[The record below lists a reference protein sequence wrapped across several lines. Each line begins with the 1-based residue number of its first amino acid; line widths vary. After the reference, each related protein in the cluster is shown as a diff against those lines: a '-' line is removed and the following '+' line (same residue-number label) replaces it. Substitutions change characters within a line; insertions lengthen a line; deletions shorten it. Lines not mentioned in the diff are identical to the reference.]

1 MNRIQ
6 PNYACQ
12 KTSHPVTAQYRDS
25 DANDDTF
32 CGFSNRIV
40 CLKEIGN
47 GLFSH
52 IYLGKA
58 TVKEKGLPERFAVKI
73 FDKWMCDDER
83 FFNAEVKALTL
94 LKECPFIVDIFTSYT
109 DNYRHILL
117 ELGDIDLND
126 LVVEM
131 IKQNI
136 KLTDANLNFIL
147 DNLSRAAEFLLA
159 SGVANDDLLEYNVV
173 YFFNQSCLKFIDF
186 NSAGFDVP
194 PEKNGIMKCIG
205 LIVVYCKLRESH
217 DCQKESRYDCNTCK
231 NFDLK
236 HILEFEK
243 FVDQTRWKS
252 RSFHALIR
260 RLTKLDPSPPIVPSQ
275 LYKSLGLKEILP
287 PLIRT

>member
-1 MNRIQ
+1 MDRMQ
-6 PNYACQ
+6 PGFSSQ
-12 KTSHPVTAQYRDS
+12 KTSQSVAAQYRDS
-25 DANDDTF
+25 DDATF
-32 CGFSNRIV
+32 CAFTNRIV
-40 CLKEIGN
+40 CLKEIGS

-58 TVKEKGLPERFAVKI
+58 AIKEKGLPERFAVKI
-73 FDKWMCDDER
+73 YNKWRCDDER

-94 LKECPFIVDIFTSYT
+94 LKGCPFVVDIFTSYI

-136 KLTDANLNFIL
+136 RLSDGNLNFII
-147 DNLSRAAEFLLA
+147 DNLSRAAEFMLE
-159 SGVANDDLLEYNVV
+159 SGVASDDLLEYNVV

-186 NSAGFDVP
+186 NTANFDVP
-194 PEKNGIMKCIG
+194 PENNGIMKSIG

-217 DCQKESRYDCNTCK
+217 NCQEESRYDCNTCK
-231 NFDLK
+231 KYDDRYGP
-236 HILEFEK
+236 EFEK
-243 FVDQTRWKS
+243 FVDKTRWRS
-252 RSFHALIR
+252 RSFHTLIR
-260 RLTKLDPSPPIVPSQ
+260 RLTKLDPSPPVVPSQ

-287 PLIRT
+287 PLTRT